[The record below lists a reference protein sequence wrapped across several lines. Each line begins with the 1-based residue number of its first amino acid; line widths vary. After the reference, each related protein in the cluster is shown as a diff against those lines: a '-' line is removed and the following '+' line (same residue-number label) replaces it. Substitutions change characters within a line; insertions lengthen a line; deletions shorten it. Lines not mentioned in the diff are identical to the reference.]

1 MAAIGS
7 LHVGDA
13 RKLHLLTSAY
23 MVLIPKKEPM
33 VIGDYRPISLLHSF
47 AKLLTKVLANRLAP
61 RLGAIVA
68 PNQSAFIHGHRIHDN
83 FLLIKHIG
91 YQSIQTTWFSS
102 APPNQTTWT

>member
-1 MAAIGS
+1 M
-7 LHVGDA
+7 HVGDA

-47 AKLLTKVLANRLAP
+47 AKLLTKMLANRLAP

-68 PNQSAFIHGHRIHDN
+68 PNQSVFIHGHCIHDN
-83 FLLIKHIG
+83 FLLIKHIAKFLHG
-91 YQSIQTTWFSS
+91 QCKLASS
-102 APPNQTTWT
+102 SNLTSQKP